1 MRSDNVVREM
11 RNAVVILSLV
21 VAVTLQVSAQT
32 SRNRSFLAY
41 VDRYHDLAVEQMLRY
56 NIPASIT
63 LAQGLL
69 ESNAGNSE
77 LTRKGNNHFG
87 IKCHDWQG
95 AKTYHDDDARNEC
108 FRAYNNAYESYED
121 HSRFLSGSK
130 RYRSLF
136 TLKRTDY
143 KGWARGLK
151 ACGYAT
157 NPAYAKQLI
166 EIIEL
171 YDLHKYDKA
180 KKYDKHIVERLRKG
194 SSVGGAM
201 LAHTVYKNNK
211 NYYVRARH
219 GDTFRS
225 IGKEMGVNSY
235 HLAAFNERSRKD
247 ELEEGEI
254 IYLEKKRRRAA
265 KEYKYHRHTV
275 KAGESMYT
283 IAQTYGIRLK
293 SLYKM
298 NGLEPGYQITVGD
311 KLRVR

>member
-1 MRSDNVVREM
+1 MRK
-11 RNAVVILSLV
+11 AIVILSFV
-21 VAVTLQVSAQT
+21 IAAILQVSAQT
-32 SRNRSFLAY
+32 SRNRNFQAY
-41 VDRYHDLAVEQMLRY
+41 IDRYHDLAVEQMLRY

-130 RYRSLF
+130 RYRNLF

-143 KGWARGLK
+143 KGWAQGLK
-151 ACGYAT
+151 TCGYAT
-157 NPAYAKQLI
+157 NPAYAQRLI

-171 YDLHKYDKA
+171 YDLHEYDKA
-180 KKYDKHIVERLRKG
+180 KKYDKHIVELLRKG
-194 SSVGGAM
+194 SSSGETT
-201 LAHTVYKNNK
+201 LSHTVYKNNK
-211 NYYVRARH
+211 NYYVRARR

-235 HLAAFNERSRKD
+235 HLASFNERSSKD
-247 ELEEGEI
+247 KLEEGEI
-254 IYLEKKRRRAA
+254 IYLEKKHRRAA

-275 KAGESMYT
+275 KAGESMYS

-298 NGLEPGYQITVGD
+298 NGLEPSYQITVGD